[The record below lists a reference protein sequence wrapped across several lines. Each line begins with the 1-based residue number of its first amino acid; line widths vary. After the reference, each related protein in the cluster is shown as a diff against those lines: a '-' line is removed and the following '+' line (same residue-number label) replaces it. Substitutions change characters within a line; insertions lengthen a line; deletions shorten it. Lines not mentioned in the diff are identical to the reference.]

1 MEAHKDGEGHAMRLR
16 KSRMKHQCLALVLY
30 VSVMGMSTASGQE
43 KPGQDHLVGS
53 DPLALAFSVLRL
65 HYSIHHAGSPTEIK
79 LSLSYAKGGEDF
91 TDFGSGTTFR
101 IYSGEPLRGLYYGF
115 GLQLF
120 LSSLSAPPDD
130 NPFDESGQLSPDVL
144 HVSLVPII
152 HVEAGYRLALTEKVS
167 AAAWIGPGY
176 SINIPV
182 AEGGNPGIDGF
193 GIFLGVDLSYQ
204 HRRASN

>member
-1 MEAHKDGEGHAMRLR
+1 MNAKHLLQRRGLRLTL
-16 KSRMKHQCLALVLY
+16 MLGVFIVGL
-30 VSVMGMSTASGQE
+30 STASGQE
-43 KPGQDHLVGS
+43 KPGKDRLAGG

-65 HYSIHHAGSPTEIK
+65 HYSIHQAGSPTEIK
-79 LSLSYAKGGEDF
+79 LSLSYTKGGEDF

-101 IYSGEPLRGLYYGF
+101 IYAGEPLRGPYYGF

-130 NPFDESGQLSPDVL
+130 NPFDESGQLNPDVL

-152 HVEAGYRLALTEKVS
+152 HVEAGYRLALSEKVS

-182 AEGGNPGIDGF
+182 SEGGNPGLNGF
-193 GIFLGVDLSYQ
+193 GMFLGIDVSY
-204 HRRASN
+204 HLRIASK